1 MSIHLPRP
9 SRRLALAAAV
19 AATAAASLLASSTAA
34 PAAEKPS
41 KEEILAGVGE
51 MLGFVPTFLRQMP
64 AATLPIGIAGY
75 ANLEAGET
83 ALPAKT
89 KYLISLAVAA
99 QIPCQYCIWADTLGA
114 KAAGATDEEIGEAV
128 GVAAMTRFWSTN
140 FNGLQVDFAT
150 YRKELGPL
158 FAVLRNAPLPLW
170 RRIAGNR

>member
-1 MSIHLPRP
+1 MFTTV
-9 SRRLALAAAV
+9 SRQKSRLAIAAAAGAISV
-19 AATAAASLLASSTAA
+19 GVLLAPATMAS
-34 PAAEKPS
+34 AAESPT
-41 KEEILAGVGE
+41 KEEILVGVAE
-51 MLGFVPTFLRQMP
+51 MLGFVPTFLTQMP
-64 AATLPIGIAGY
+64 RATLPIGLAGY
-75 ANLEAGET
+75 SNLEAGDT

-150 YRKELGPL
+150 YQKELGPV
-158 FAVLRNAPLPLW
+158 FA
-170 RRIAGNR
+170 GQ

>member
-1 MSIHLPRP
+1 MFTSINRKTSP
-9 SRRLALAAAV
+9 LAIPAAAV
-19 AATAAASLLASSTAA
+19 AISASVLLAPAGTATAAEDPT
-34 PAAEKPS
+34 
-41 KEEILAGVGE
+41 KEQILAGVAE
-51 MLGFVPTFLRQMP
+51 MLGFVPTFLAQMP
-64 AATLPIGIAGY
+64 KATLPIGIAGY
-75 ANLEAGET
+75 ASLEAGET

-150 YRKELGPL
+150 YQKELGPL
-158 FAVLRNAPLPLW
+158 FA
-170 RRIAGNR
+170 GE

>member
-1 MSIHLPRP
+1 MHVHL
-9 SRRLALAAAV
+9 RRLSLGLALAAAV
-19 AATAAASLLASSTAA
+19 AATTASALFAPTTAA
-34 PAAEKPS
+34 LAAEKAS
-41 KEEILAGVGE
+41 KAEILAGVAE

-64 AATLPIGIAGY
+64 AATLPIGLAGY
-75 ANLEAGET
+75 TNLEAGET

-99 QIPCQYCIWADTLGA
+99 QIPCQYCIWADTMGA

-150 YRKELGPL
+150 YQKELGPL
-158 FAVLRNAPLPLW
+158 FA
-170 RRIAGNR
+170 GQ

>member
-1 MSIHLPRP
+1 MFTFL
-9 SRRLALAAAV
+9 SRKVANVAIAAAG
-19 AATAAASLLASSTAA
+19 AALIAGALLVPFTAAIAEE
-34 PAAEKPS
+34 PAS
-41 KEEILAGVGE
+41 KEQILAGVE
-51 MLGFVPTFLRQMP
+51 QMLGFVPTFMTQMP
-64 AATLPIGIAGY
+64 KATLPIGIAGY
-75 ANLEAGET
+75 TNLEAGKT

-150 YRKELGPL
+150 YQKELGPL
-158 FAVLRNAPLPLW
+158 FA
-170 RRIAGNR
+170 GQ